1 MYINLDILKNR
12 LALSSTYREQDKT
25 AKMVAKE
32 IIFIT
37 GNENKLKEVQ
47 MILAPDA
54 SQTNASFELVNRA
67 LDLDEVQGASL
78 EEIALHKCKQAAS
91 IVGPGRAVFVEDTA
105 LCFEEFNGLPGAYI
119 KWFVKSMGLA
129 KIVKMLE
136 PFENK
141 SAEAVTTVAYA
152 DGQGNFHTFQGRTKG
167 TIVDSR
173 GPTTFG
179 WDSIFQPLEAQGPTY
194 AEMDKK
200 AKNQISQRGRAF
212 AKFKDHLIDEA

>member
-1 MYINLDILKNR
+1 MP
-12 LALSSTYREQDKT
+12 T
-25 AKMVAKE
+25 KE

-47 MILAPDA
+47 MILAPDP
-54 SQTNASFELVNRA
+54 SQTASFVLVNRA
-67 LDLDEVQGASL
+67 LDLDEVQGADL

-91 IVGPGRAVFVEDTA
+91 IVGPGHPVFVEDTA
-105 LCFEEFNGLPGAYI
+105 LCFDEFNGLPGAYI

-141 SAEAVTTVAYA
+141 NAQAVTTIAYA
-152 DGQGNFHTFQGRTKG
+152 DGEGNYHTFQGITRG
-167 TIVDSR
+167 RIVDSR

-179 WDSIFQPLEAQGPTY
+179 WDSIFAPLEAQGPTY

-200 AKNQISQRGRAF
+200 AKNMISQRGRAF
-212 AKFKDHLIDEA
+212 AKFKQHLMDQPSR